1 MQSNSTHWGTETLG
15 HNKGALWQRDKG
27 RHFKYT
33 EEREETPGN
42 ETRPRWAE
50 SNWWNGGKQ
59 STMHT
64 GQETKHGASGN
75 EREVTQL
82 NEELRNWNNKPQ
94 NTWSKNPGS
103 CILFNL
109 TALRHVLKTSSC
121 TNVSFWFLYMIAF
134 ASLYIKN
141 KYKFKKPS

>member
-1 MQSNSTHWGTETLG
+1 MEGNKRQALYWADEAKHKTKQCKVIQLTGEQR

-50 SNWWNGGKQ
+50 SNWWNRGKQ

-64 GQETKHGASGN
+64 GQGINNIKH
-75 EREVTQL
+75 
-82 NEELRNWNNKPQ
+82 K
-94 NTWSKNPGS
+94 
-103 CILFNL
+103 
-109 TALRHVLKTSSC
+109 
-121 TNVSFWFLYMIAF
+121 
-134 ASLYIKN
+134 YIKRDHRQ
-141 KYKFKKPS
+141 